1 MKYENLFSA
10 VSSIRVALGVLFA
23 LFILCFVVII
33 VEETF
38 LGGRR
43 RRKAEKQARE
53 RGAANYSAVAHAPQN
68 PDAPAKK

>member
-33 VEETF
+33 VEEVF

-53 RGAANYSAVAHAPQN
+53 RGAASASVEETSGNTPS
-68 PDAPAKK
+68 